1 MELRATKGLRQFS
14 FSLFAFP
21 LLAFSQPLHSLVS
34 HVPVLLNEVL
44 AVLEPKAGE
53 TYADCTAGLGGHAC
67 AVAKRMGHGTIVLN
81 DVDPA
86 NLERAAGAVRGAW
99 KTDQGPEGLGT
110 HGLEAH
116 ATVVVR
122 GNFAELPHVLRERG
136 ICANMILAD
145 LGFASNQIED
155 ASRGFSFQRDGPL
168 DMRLDPTLPMH
179 AGHLV
184 NSAPEAELVRILT
197 EYGEESG
204 ARRIARKLVD
214 VRSMKPIATTSE
226 LAGAVH
232 AALGFSGGPIDPAT
246 RTFQAI
252 RIAVNDELGSLEGL
266 LGLVEQACGELA
278 AGRATWLAKGARVAI
293 ISFHSLEDRL
303 VKQAFGRIGK
313 QYAKQGA
320 KEVTKHPVTASEAE
334 LGWNPRARS
343 AKLRCV
349 RVCG

>member
-1 MELRATKGLRQFS
+1 
-14 FSLFAFP
+14 
-21 LLAFSQPLHSLVS
+21 VS

-99 KTDQGPEGLGT
+99 KTDQGPEGPGT

-293 ISFHSLEDRL
+293 ISFHSLEDRAVKRAFARDPRL
-303 VKQAFGRIGK
+303 VPL
-313 QYAKQGA
+313 
-320 KEVTKHPVTASEAE
+320 TKKPITASDAE
-334 LGWNPRARS
+334 CARNPRARS
-343 AKLRCV
+343 AKLRAA
-349 RVCG
+349 RRTSEARA

>member
-1 MELRATKGLRQFS
+1 
-14 FSLFAFP
+14 
-21 LLAFSQPLHSLVS
+21 VS
-34 HVPVLLNEVL
+34 HVPVLLHEVL
-44 AVLEPKAGE
+44 AALDPKAGE
-53 TYADCTAGLGGHAC
+53 TFADCTAGLGGHAC
-67 AVAKRMGHGTIVLN
+67 AVAKRMGRGTIVLN

-86 NLERAAGAVRGAW
+86 NLDRASANVREAW
-99 KTDQGPEGLGT
+99 GGQGLEALGT

-116 ATVVVR
+116 ATVAVR

-136 ICANMILAD
+136 ICADMILAD

-168 DMRLDPTLPMH
+168 DMRLDPTLPVH

-184 NSAPEAELVRILT
+184 NSAPESELVRILT

-214 VRSMKPIATTSE
+214 VRSAKPIATTAE

-246 RTFQAI
+246 RTFQAL

-303 VKQAFGRIGK
+303 VKQAFGRIAK
-313 QYAKQGA
+313 TYAKDGA
-320 KEVTKHPVTASEAE
+320 KELTKHPVTVSEAE

>member
-1 MELRATKGLRQFS
+1 
-14 FSLFAFP
+14 
-21 LLAFSQPLHSLVS
+21 VS
-34 HVPVLLNEVL
+34 HVPVLLHEVL
-44 AVLEPKAGE
+44 AALDPKAGE
-53 TYADCTAGLGGHAC
+53 TFADCTAGLGGHAC
-67 AVAKRMGHGTIVLN
+67 AVAKRMGRGTIVLN

-86 NLERAAGAVRGAW
+86 NLDRASANVREAW
-99 KTDQGPEGLGT
+99 GGQGLEALGT
-110 HGLEAH
+110 HALEAH
-116 ATVVVR
+116 ATVAVR

-136 ICANMILAD
+136 ICAEMILAD

-168 DMRLDPTLPMH
+168 DMRLDPTLPVH

-184 NSAPEAELVRILT
+184 NSAPESELVRILT

-214 VRSMKPIATTSE
+214 IRSAKPIATTAE

-246 RTFQAI
+246 RTFQAL

-278 AGRATWLAKGARVAI
+278 AGRATWLARGARVAI

-303 VKQAFGRIGK
+303 VKQAFGRI
-313 QYAKQGA
+313 AKACAKDGA
-320 KEVTKHPVTASEAE
+320 KELTKHPVTASEAE

>member
-1 MELRATKGLRQFS
+1 M
-14 FSLFAFP
+14 
-21 LLAFSQPLHSLVS
+21 
-34 HVPVLLNEVL
+34 
-44 AVLEPKAGE
+44 AGE

-99 KTDQGPEGLGT
+99 KTDQGPEGPGT

-116 ATVVVR
+116 ATVAVR

-197 EYGEESG
+197 EYAEESG

-252 RIAVNDELGSLEGL
+252 RIAVNEEFTVLDSLLRQLPSCMKPG
-266 LGLVEQACGELA
+266 
-278 AGRATWLAKGARVAI
+278 GRIAI
-293 ISFHSLEDRL
+293 LTFHSGEDRR
-303 VKQAFGRIGK
+303 VKLAF
-313 QYAKQGA
+313 KQGLA
-320 KEVTKHPVTASEAE
+320 SGVYSDVASDVTRASFDEQRA
-334 LGWNPRARS
+334 NPRSAP
-343 AKLRCV
+343 AKLRWAV
-349 RVCG
+349 RAE